1 MTRVLESSKIQSFCL
16 TSMLF
21 IPFIWFGLNIL
32 KPIVP
37 SISTQSISLN
47 QIIQIPAPKPVE
59 PAPKPIEKIEPIQK
73 PKEIIKPKPTPK
85 PIPAKPVPTKA
96 KPAKTT
102 PINSQP
108 APAQPAP
115 AQQTQQIE
123 SFNISSATN
132 HPVLAAIKSAIN
144 KNHIY
149 PRAAKRLKQQ
159 GEVLV
164 EFIWTKD
171 MLEHFKCFD
180 GVLIALY
187 KVGGVEGEEKLAFE
201 SLSDLQAAVSHVA
214 VDSLLILVKKGNAG
228 ALSILNKLL
237 ESVENF
243 LLIGS
248 VIAFGAM
255 EAEHTDVLGV
265 KSLGYFDGVLEDFEM
280 GLKIVFDPDLTDRR
294 TYSADGNAVFLQGLV
309 KLSCLFGSIS
319 RDVLSVNIAQ
329 FNVLDT
335 GLFQDL
341 YLSFKFRTGFISKT
355 RENEFRHKFILLHY
369 F

>member
-47 QIIQIPAPKPVE
+47 QIIQITAPKPVE

-102 PINSQP
+102 PINS
-108 APAQPAP
+108 QPAP

-171 MLEHFKCFD
+171 MEL
-180 GVLIALY
+180 
-187 KVGGVEGEEKLAFE
+187 
-201 SLSDLQAAVSHVA
+201 
-214 VDSLLILVKKGNAG
+214 
-228 ALSILNKLL
+228 
-237 ESVENF
+237 
-243 LLIGS
+243 
-248 VIAFGAM
+248 
-255 EAEHTDVLGV
+255 
-265 KSLGYFDGVLEDFEM
+265 KSLKI
-280 GLKIVFDPDLTDRR
+280 LKASKHKALNDAAIATITAAAKSFPKHDKTMQIQIP
-294 TYSADGNAVFLQGLV
+294 LV
-309 KLSCLFGSIS
+309 YKI
-319 RDVLSVNIAQ
+319 N
-329 FNVLDT
+329 
-335 GLFQDL
+335 
-341 YLSFKFRTGFISKT
+341 
-355 RENEFRHKFILLHY
+355 
-369 F
+369 

>member
-108 APAQPAP
+108 VP

-171 MLEHFKCFD
+171 MEL
-180 GVLIALY
+180 
-187 KVGGVEGEEKLAFE
+187 
-201 SLSDLQAAVSHVA
+201 
-214 VDSLLILVKKGNAG
+214 
-228 ALSILNKLL
+228 
-237 ESVENF
+237 
-243 LLIGS
+243 
-248 VIAFGAM
+248 
-255 EAEHTDVLGV
+255 
-265 KSLGYFDGVLEDFEM
+265 KSLKI
-280 GLKIVFDPDLTDRR
+280 LKASKHKALNDAAIATITAAAKSFPKHDKTMQIQIP
-294 TYSADGNAVFLQGLV
+294 LV
-309 KLSCLFGSIS
+309 YKI
-319 RDVLSVNIAQ
+319 N
-329 FNVLDT
+329 
-335 GLFQDL
+335 
-341 YLSFKFRTGFISKT
+341 
-355 RENEFRHKFILLHY
+355 
-369 F
+369 

>member
-171 MLEHFKCFD
+171 MEL
-180 GVLIALY
+180 
-187 KVGGVEGEEKLAFE
+187 
-201 SLSDLQAAVSHVA
+201 
-214 VDSLLILVKKGNAG
+214 
-228 ALSILNKLL
+228 
-237 ESVENF
+237 
-243 LLIGS
+243 
-248 VIAFGAM
+248 
-255 EAEHTDVLGV
+255 
-265 KSLGYFDGVLEDFEM
+265 KSLKI
-280 GLKIVFDPDLTDRR
+280 LKASKHKALNDAAIATITAAAKSFPKHDKTMQIQIP
-294 TYSADGNAVFLQGLV
+294 LV
-309 KLSCLFGSIS
+309 YKI
-319 RDVLSVNIAQ
+319 N
-329 FNVLDT
+329 
-335 GLFQDL
+335 
-341 YLSFKFRTGFISKT
+341 
-355 RENEFRHKFILLHY
+355 
-369 F
+369 

>member
-47 QIIQIPAPKPVE
+47 QIIQIPAPKPVA

-102 PINSQP
+102 PINS
-108 APAQPAP
+108 QPAP

-171 MLEHFKCFD
+171 MELK
-180 GVLIALY
+180 
-187 KVGGVEGEEKLAFE
+187 
-201 SLSDLQAAVSHVA
+201 
-214 VDSLLILVKKGNAG
+214 
-228 ALSILNKLL
+228 
-237 ESVENF
+237 
-243 LLIGS
+243 
-248 VIAFGAM
+248 
-255 EAEHTDVLGV
+255 
-265 KSLGYFDGVLEDFEM
+265 
-280 GLKIVFDPDLTDRR
+280 GLKILKASKHKALNDAAIATITAAAKSFPKHDKTMQIQIP
-294 TYSADGNAVFLQGLV
+294 LV
-309 KLSCLFGSIS
+309 YKI
-319 RDVLSVNIAQ
+319 N
-329 FNVLDT
+329 
-335 GLFQDL
+335 
-341 YLSFKFRTGFISKT
+341 
-355 RENEFRHKFILLHY
+355 
-369 F
+369 

>member
-108 APAQPAP
+108 APAQ
-115 AQQTQQIE
+115 QTQQIE

-171 MLEHFKCFD
+171 MELK
-180 GVLIALY
+180 
-187 KVGGVEGEEKLAFE
+187 
-201 SLSDLQAAVSHVA
+201 
-214 VDSLLILVKKGNAG
+214 
-228 ALSILNKLL
+228 
-237 ESVENF
+237 
-243 LLIGS
+243 
-248 VIAFGAM
+248 
-255 EAEHTDVLGV
+255 
-265 KSLGYFDGVLEDFEM
+265 
-280 GLKIVFDPDLTDRR
+280 GLKILKSSKHKALNEAALATITAAAKSFPKHDKTMQIQIP
-294 TYSADGNAVFLQGLV
+294 LV
-309 KLSCLFGSIS
+309 YKI
-319 RDVLSVNIAQ
+319 N
-329 FNVLDT
+329 
-335 GLFQDL
+335 
-341 YLSFKFRTGFISKT
+341 
-355 RENEFRHKFILLHY
+355 
-369 F
+369 

>member
-108 APAQPAP
+108 APAQ
-115 AQQTQQIE
+115 QTQQIE

-171 MLEHFKCFD
+171 MEL
-180 GVLIALY
+180 
-187 KVGGVEGEEKLAFE
+187 
-201 SLSDLQAAVSHVA
+201 
-214 VDSLLILVKKGNAG
+214 
-228 ALSILNKLL
+228 
-237 ESVENF
+237 
-243 LLIGS
+243 
-248 VIAFGAM
+248 
-255 EAEHTDVLGV
+255 
-265 KSLGYFDGVLEDFEM
+265 KSLKI
-280 GLKIVFDPDLTDRR
+280 LKTSKHKALNDAAIATITAAAKSFPKHDKTMQIQIP
-294 TYSADGNAVFLQGLV
+294 LV
-309 KLSCLFGSIS
+309 YKI
-319 RDVLSVNIAQ
+319 N
-329 FNVLDT
+329 
-335 GLFQDL
+335 
-341 YLSFKFRTGFISKT
+341 
-355 RENEFRHKFILLHY
+355 
-369 F
+369 

>member
-47 QIIQIPAPKPVE
+47 QIIQI

-171 MLEHFKCFD
+171 MEL
-180 GVLIALY
+180 
-187 KVGGVEGEEKLAFE
+187 
-201 SLSDLQAAVSHVA
+201 
-214 VDSLLILVKKGNAG
+214 
-228 ALSILNKLL
+228 
-237 ESVENF
+237 
-243 LLIGS
+243 
-248 VIAFGAM
+248 
-255 EAEHTDVLGV
+255 
-265 KSLGYFDGVLEDFEM
+265 KSLKI
-280 GLKIVFDPDLTDRR
+280 LKASKHKALNDAAIATITAAAKSFPKHDKTMQIQIP
-294 TYSADGNAVFLQGLV
+294 LV
-309 KLSCLFGSIS
+309 YKI
-319 RDVLSVNIAQ
+319 N
-329 FNVLDT
+329 
-335 GLFQDL
+335 
-341 YLSFKFRTGFISKT
+341 
-355 RENEFRHKFILLHY
+355 
-369 F
+369 

>member
-85 PIPAKPVPTKA
+85 PIPAKPVPAKA

-102 PINSQP
+102 PINS
-108 APAQPAP
+108 QPAP

-171 MLEHFKCFD
+171 MQL
-180 GVLIALY
+180 
-187 KVGGVEGEEKLAFE
+187 
-201 SLSDLQAAVSHVA
+201 
-214 VDSLLILVKKGNAG
+214 
-228 ALSILNKLL
+228 
-237 ESVENF
+237 
-243 LLIGS
+243 
-248 VIAFGAM
+248 
-255 EAEHTDVLGV
+255 
-265 KSLGYFDGVLEDFEM
+265 KSLKI
-280 GLKIVFDPDLTDRR
+280 LKASKHKALNDAAIDTITAAAKSFPKHDKTMQIQIP
-294 TYSADGNAVFLQGLV
+294 LV
-309 KLSCLFGSIS
+309 YKI
-319 RDVLSVNIAQ
+319 N
-329 FNVLDT
+329 
-335 GLFQDL
+335 
-341 YLSFKFRTGFISKT
+341 
-355 RENEFRHKFILLHY
+355 
-369 F
+369 

>member
-47 QIIQIPAPKPVE
+47 QIIQIPAPKPVA

-102 PINSQP
+102 PINS
-108 APAQPAP
+108 QPAP

-171 MLEHFKCFD
+171 MEL
-180 GVLIALY
+180 
-187 KVGGVEGEEKLAFE
+187 
-201 SLSDLQAAVSHVA
+201 
-214 VDSLLILVKKGNAG
+214 
-228 ALSILNKLL
+228 
-237 ESVENF
+237 
-243 LLIGS
+243 
-248 VIAFGAM
+248 
-255 EAEHTDVLGV
+255 
-265 KSLGYFDGVLEDFEM
+265 KSLKI
-280 GLKIVFDPDLTDRR
+280 LKASKHKALNDAAIATITAAAKSFPKHDKTMQIQIP
-294 TYSADGNAVFLQGLV
+294 LV
-309 KLSCLFGSIS
+309 YKI
-319 RDVLSVNIAQ
+319 N
-329 FNVLDT
+329 
-335 GLFQDL
+335 
-341 YLSFKFRTGFISKT
+341 
-355 RENEFRHKFILLHY
+355 
-369 F
+369 

>member
-73 PKEIIKPKPTPK
+73 PKEIIKPKPTP
-85 PIPAKPVPTKA
+85 IPAKAKPAKA

-171 MLEHFKCFD
+171 MEL
-180 GVLIALY
+180 
-187 KVGGVEGEEKLAFE
+187 
-201 SLSDLQAAVSHVA
+201 
-214 VDSLLILVKKGNAG
+214 
-228 ALSILNKLL
+228 
-237 ESVENF
+237 
-243 LLIGS
+243 
-248 VIAFGAM
+248 
-255 EAEHTDVLGV
+255 
-265 KSLGYFDGVLEDFEM
+265 KSLKI
-280 GLKIVFDPDLTDRR
+280 LKASKHKALNDAAIATITAAAKSFPKHDKTMQIQIP
-294 TYSADGNAVFLQGLV
+294 LV
-309 KLSCLFGSIS
+309 YKI
-319 RDVLSVNIAQ
+319 N
-329 FNVLDT
+329 
-335 GLFQDL
+335 
-341 YLSFKFRTGFISKT
+341 
-355 RENEFRHKFILLHY
+355 
-369 F
+369 

>member
-85 PIPAKPVPTKA
+85 PIPAKPVPAKA

-102 PINSQP
+102 PINS
-108 APAQPAP
+108 QPAP

-171 MLEHFKCFD
+171 MEL
-180 GVLIALY
+180 
-187 KVGGVEGEEKLAFE
+187 
-201 SLSDLQAAVSHVA
+201 
-214 VDSLLILVKKGNAG
+214 
-228 ALSILNKLL
+228 
-237 ESVENF
+237 
-243 LLIGS
+243 
-248 VIAFGAM
+248 
-255 EAEHTDVLGV
+255 
-265 KSLGYFDGVLEDFEM
+265 KSLKI
-280 GLKIVFDPDLTDRR
+280 LKASKHKALNDAAIATITAAAKSFPKHDKTMQIQIP
-294 TYSADGNAVFLQGLV
+294 LV
-309 KLSCLFGSIS
+309 YKI
-319 RDVLSVNIAQ
+319 N
-329 FNVLDT
+329 
-335 GLFQDL
+335 
-341 YLSFKFRTGFISKT
+341 
-355 RENEFRHKFILLHY
+355 
-369 F
+369 

>member
-47 QIIQIPAPKPVE
+47 QIIQIPAPKP
-59 PAPKPIEKIEPIQK
+59 IEKIEPIQK

-108 APAQPAP
+108 APAQPAL

-123 SFNISSATN
+123 NFNISSATN

-171 MLEHFKCFD
+171 MEL
-180 GVLIALY
+180 
-187 KVGGVEGEEKLAFE
+187 
-201 SLSDLQAAVSHVA
+201 
-214 VDSLLILVKKGNAG
+214 
-228 ALSILNKLL
+228 
-237 ESVENF
+237 
-243 LLIGS
+243 
-248 VIAFGAM
+248 
-255 EAEHTDVLGV
+255 
-265 KSLGYFDGVLEDFEM
+265 KSLKI
-280 GLKIVFDPDLTDRR
+280 LKASKHKALNDAAIATITAAAKSFPKHDKTMQIQIP
-294 TYSADGNAVFLQGLV
+294 LV
-309 KLSCLFGSIS
+309 YKI
-319 RDVLSVNIAQ
+319 N
-329 FNVLDT
+329 
-335 GLFQDL
+335 
-341 YLSFKFRTGFISKT
+341 
-355 RENEFRHKFILLHY
+355 
-369 F
+369 

>member
-47 QIIQIPAPKPVE
+47 QIIQIPAPKP
-59 PAPKPIEKIEPIQK
+59 IEKIEPIQK

-102 PINSQP
+102 PINS
-108 APAQPAP
+108 QPAP

-171 MLEHFKCFD
+171 MELK
-180 GVLIALY
+180 
-187 KVGGVEGEEKLAFE
+187 
-201 SLSDLQAAVSHVA
+201 
-214 VDSLLILVKKGNAG
+214 
-228 ALSILNKLL
+228 
-237 ESVENF
+237 
-243 LLIGS
+243 
-248 VIAFGAM
+248 
-255 EAEHTDVLGV
+255 
-265 KSLGYFDGVLEDFEM
+265 
-280 GLKIVFDPDLTDRR
+280 GLKILKASKHKALNDAAIATITAAAKSFPKHDKTMQIQIP
-294 TYSADGNAVFLQGLV
+294 LV
-309 KLSCLFGSIS
+309 YKI
-319 RDVLSVNIAQ
+319 N
-329 FNVLDT
+329 
-335 GLFQDL
+335 
-341 YLSFKFRTGFISKT
+341 
-355 RENEFRHKFILLHY
+355 
-369 F
+369 